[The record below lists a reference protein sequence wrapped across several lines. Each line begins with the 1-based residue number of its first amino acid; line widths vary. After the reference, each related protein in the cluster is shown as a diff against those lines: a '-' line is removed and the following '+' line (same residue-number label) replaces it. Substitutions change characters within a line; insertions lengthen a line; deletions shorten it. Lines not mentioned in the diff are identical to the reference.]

1 MAEEDIKCPV
11 LSLFTLSPLKRVS
24 EPGGRLEASKPWDP
38 PVLTSSAVQGFVG
51 GIAMPQHLA

>member
-11 LSLFTLSPLKRVS
+11 LSLLTLSPLKRVS

-38 PVLTSSAVQGFVG
+38 PVLTSYSRG
-51 GIAMPQHLA
+51 L